1 VDVDER
7 MNQSFK
13 NWLSVGA
20 PLLIAGAALVALC
33 VRTALGIT
41 WSEVILPAFLFGM
54 IQVVFFGAMYFAR
67 TYARA
72 HNDLRPG
79 FLTSGLYCLAVG
91 LLGIHY
97 AVRWGLIGPKSIQ
110 ANYGAF
116 TIFVLVATVILMF
129 LPLRLKL

>member
-1 VDVDER
+1 
-7 MNQSFK
+7 
-13 NWLSVGA
+13 
-20 PLLIAGAALVALC
+20 
-33 VRTALGIT
+33 
-41 WSEVILPAFLFGM
+41 M

-91 LLGIHY
+91 LLVIHY